1 MSVQAVILAAG
12 EGTRIR
18 PLTQNRPKALIPV
31 ANRPILEHLIESLL
45 SCGVRDI
52 IVVVGYRK
60 EQVMRHLIHLPVE
73 VRVVEQTHQIGTG
86 HALNCAR
93 DLITDD
99 LLVLP
104 GDNYIDPVSLKE
116 VLKIKN
122 SMLITTHQ
130 HPSNFGVVDVKDG
143 VVLGIVEKPVHAKR
157 MTVSCGVY
165 HLEKSFL
172 AGMNDNQLSDAVNGL
187 ISQGASITAVPAH
200 EWQDAVY
207 PWDLICMNERLLR
220 NISPSCAGTLSA
232 SAIIEGTVAIGKG
245 SVISP
250 YCTIK
255 GPVVI
260 GEDCVIGPH
269 VVINPGTS
277 IASRVVIE
285 PFTVIGNSLVMDDCN
300 IGSHSKISSAVLGEA
315 CTIGEHTIIT
325 AGTGFLE
332 IGKEAIHS
340 SCGVIMGN
348 GVFSSPLV
356 IYENSIIGNDCHI
369 DARNGLR
376 LRSKNIPD
384 RTRVM

>member
-31 ANRPILEHLIESLL
+31 ANRPILEHLVESLL
-45 SCGVRDI
+45 ACGIRDI

-73 VRVVEQTHQIGTG
+73 VRVVEQKYQLGTG
-86 HALNCAR
+86 HALICAR

-99 LLVLP
+99 LLILP
-104 GDNYIDPVSLKE
+104 GDNYVDPSSLKE
-116 VLKIKN
+116 VLKIQN
-122 SMLITTHQ
+122 SMLITTHR
-130 HPSNFGVVDVKDG
+130 HPSNFGVVHVEDG
-143 VVLGIVEKPVHAKR
+143 RVVGIIEKPVHANR

-165 HLEKSFL
+165 YLEHTLL
-172 AGMNDNQLSDAVNGL
+172 AGMTENMLSDAVNVL
-187 ISQGASITAVPAH
+187 ISQETSIKAVYAH
-200 EWQDAVY
+200 EWQDAIY
-207 PWDLICMNERLLR
+207 PWDLISMNERLLR
-220 NISPSCAGTLSA
+220 NISPSYAGSISTSA
-232 SAIIEGTVAIGKG
+232 VIEGHVSIGKG

-250 YCTIK
+250 YCMIK

-285 PFTVIGNSLVMDDCN
+285 PFTVIGNSLVMDDCT
-300 IGSHSKISSAVLGEA
+300 IASHSKIASAVLGEA
-315 CTIGEHTIIT
+315 CTIGEHTVIT
-325 AGTGFLE
+325 AGTGFIE
-332 IGKEAIHS
+332 IGEEAVRS

-356 IYENSIIGNDCHI
+356 IYENTLIGNDCQI
-369 DARNGLR
+369 NARNGLR
-376 LRSKNIPD
+376 LRSKVIPD